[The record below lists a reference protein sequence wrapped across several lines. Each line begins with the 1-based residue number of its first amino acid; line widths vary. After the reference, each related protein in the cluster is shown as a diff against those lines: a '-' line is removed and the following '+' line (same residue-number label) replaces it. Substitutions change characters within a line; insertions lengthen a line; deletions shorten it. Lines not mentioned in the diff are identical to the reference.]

1 MSFYKQNV
9 RPMNKVTVERLPET
23 KEGLRAK
30 RWTEERGIFV
40 QISYREEI
48 RHLALFEIKKGFSR
62 GGHYHAK
69 KEEVFY
75 IVSGKIKARL
85 WDLDTQEKEDCVFE
99 EGNRIRIQ
107 PRCGHLFDAL
117 KDTVVVE
124 YSPQVYEPEDSYG
137 IDFEKGISCSREH
150 QPSRRR

>member
-1 MSFYKQNV
+1 ME
-9 RPMNKVTVERLPET
+9 KVTVERLPNT
-23 KEGLRAK
+23 KEIVGAK
-30 RWTEERGIFV
+30 RWTEERGQFV
-40 QISYREEI
+40 QISYQEEI
-48 RHLALFEIKKGFSR
+48 RHLAFFEIREGFSR

-85 WDLDTQEKEDCVFE
+85 WDIDTQEKEECVFE

-124 YSPQVYEPEDSYG
+124 YSPQVYEPEDNYA
-137 IDFEKGISCSREH
+137 IDFDRNAGCSRKHE
-150 QPSRRR
+150 PSGRKSR